1 MTYIKD
7 GLDVSN
13 ISFDF
18 SRSVKWYILLTESQ
32 IFHTLTVKFGLY
44 LCSEDCSTVQLKCY
58 ISQVTNLMQM
68 RRMIDFPRKH

>member
-1 MTYIKD
+1 MFCSKMVCKPKQIVTKRDHINMTYIKD

-44 LCSEDCSTVQLKCY
+44 LC
-58 ISQVTNLMQM
+58 
-68 RRMIDFPRKH
+68 